1 MLKKLSRRDRIA
13 VIIGVVGAALFALL
27 DFGILPLL
35 DRVSVSPEVIQQRE
49 VEFRRTRRL
58 LANAKVETAH
68 FNAAQADLK
77 ALETGLLESS
87 SPFLANAE
95 WQRMVGQM
103 ADSKGIQIGSSEF
116 LRTQELGSGYSLVTG
131 RVNFR
136 CQLVQLVDFMVL
148 LASSPKL
155 LSVTGLTVF
164 ATRTD
169 TQETLN
175 VQLTIGAVART
186 MKPANDQRAGNGKN

>member
-13 VIIGVVGAALFALL
+13 LITGVAGAALFVLFN
-27 DFGILPLL
+27 FGVFPLL
-35 DRVSVSPEVIQQRE
+35 DQLGMTSEAVQQKE
-49 VEFRRTRRL
+49 GQLRRTQRL
-58 LANAKVETAH
+58 LASAKLETTH
-68 FNAAQADLK
+68 FTVAEARLK

-95 WQRMVGQM
+95 WQRQVGQL

-116 LRTQELGSGYSLVTG
+116 LRVQELGSGYSLVTG

-136 CQLVQLVDFMVL
+136 CRLDQLVDFMVL

-155 LSVTGLTVF
+155 LSVMGLTVF
-164 ATRTD
+164 ASRGD
-169 TQETLN
+169 PQETLN
-175 VQLTIGAVART
+175 VQLNIGAVART
-186 MKPANDQRAGNGKN
+186 AKPANDQGTGQH

>member
-1 MLKKLSRRDRIA
+1 MIKKLSRRDRIA
-13 VIIGVVGAALFALL
+13 LIAGVVGTVLFALFN
-27 DFGILPLL
+27 FGVLPLL
-35 DRVSVSPEVIQQRE
+35 DHVGISAGVIQQRE

-58 LANAKVETAH
+58 VAGANLEAAH
-68 FNAAQADLK
+68 FSAAEARLK
-77 ALETGLLESS
+77 ALEVGLLESS

-95 WQRMVGQM
+95 WQRLVGHL
-103 ADSKGIQIGSSEF
+103 ADSKGIQVGSSEF

-136 CQLVQLVDFMVL
+136 CRLDQLVDFMVL

-164 ATRTD
+164 GSRGD
-169 TQETLN
+169 PQETLN

-186 MKPANDQRAGNGKN
+186 VKPASVQAAGQR